1 MLLDLRL
8 FVSRI
13 NRMNSAYCQKNV
25 VCGAVAVGGWTP
37 VPMIAGPSGFSR
49 FRLGSS
55 ERPRIFQVSYLV
67 T

>member
-25 VCGAVAVGGWTP
+25 VCGAVAVGGWTQI
-37 VPMIAGPSGFSR
+37 PMIAGPFGFSV
-49 FRLGSS
+49 SS
-55 ERPRIFQVSYLV
+55 RI
-67 T
+67 